1 MKILIG
7 REKRKILEDKIQEG
21 EQGHVMIP
29 VLSGIFI
36 VYFYFYFI
44 SLLLCCLSWFY
55 FNIFKKICIQYL
67 VGLCHW
73 NKIGYWIN
81 YKQYEWMT

>member
-36 VYFYFYFI
+36 VYFYFITFMLFELI
-44 SLLLCCLSWFY
+44 LF
-55 FNIFKKICIQYL
+55 
-67 VGLCHW
+67 
-73 NKIGYWIN
+73 
-81 YKQYEWMT
+81 